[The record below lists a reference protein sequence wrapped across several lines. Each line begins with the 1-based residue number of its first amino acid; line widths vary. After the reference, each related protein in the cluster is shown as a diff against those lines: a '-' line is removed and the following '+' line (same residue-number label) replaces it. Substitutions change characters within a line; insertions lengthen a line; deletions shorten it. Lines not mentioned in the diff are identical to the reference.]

1 MLKLAVEGAK
11 RNGRHSGICGQAPS
25 DHPEIAKYLVELG
38 IDSISLTPD
47 TVLRTMRALAEIES
61 ARR

>member
-1 MLKLAVEGAK
+1 
-11 RNGRHSGICGQAPS
+11 ICGQAPS

-47 TVLRTMRALAEIES
+47 TVLRTMRALAEIE
-61 ARR
+61 AKRL